1 MHSYSHLV
9 IVLVVAT
16 FGCYAPAA
24 PASCIATCFVMNS
37 RSVVW
42 RCFHVFLFV
51 SFFGYLAMVIAIAD
65 VGAICVVLVI
75 VVIIIAIVVV
85 VKCIS
90 NLS

>member
-1 MHSYSHLV
+1 MHRHMFCNEFSLRC
-9 IVLVVAT
+9 LAL
-16 FGCYAPAA
+16 F
-24 PASCIATCFVMNS
+24 SCFFFV
-37 RSVVW
+37 R
-42 RCFHVFLFV
+42 FV
-51 SFFGYLAMVIAIAD
+51 FGYLAMVIAIAD